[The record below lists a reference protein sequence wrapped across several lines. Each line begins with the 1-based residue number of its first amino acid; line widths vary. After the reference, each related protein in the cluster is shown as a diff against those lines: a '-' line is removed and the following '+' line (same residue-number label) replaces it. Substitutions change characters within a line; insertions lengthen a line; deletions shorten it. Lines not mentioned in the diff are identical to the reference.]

1 MLPTKLNPSR
11 GIWNNRTEKE
21 ELKETEFHGAFCK
34 QLKLLINSFFSFFY
48 IYFVEKDHAKRKG
61 GLLFITSTSD
71 KCIAHSD
78 VQLDA
83 TRTLWR
89 WWWFFFQRTWL
100 STVFF
105 ATPVP
110 YCWIIP
116 FAVSIT
122 AQITAVSRF
131 LERSVSSIEQRN
143 RRKSALNR
151 RKSSH
156 LTLLHKAIHGESAL
170 EIPC

>member
-1 MLPTKLNPSR
+1 MLKGKGVCYSLPAQVTNV
-11 GIWNNRTEKE
+11 
-21 ELKETEFHGAFCK
+21 
-34 QLKLLINSFFSFFY
+34 LLTLMYNLMQ
-48 IYFVEKDHAKRKG
+48 R
-61 GLLFITSTSD
+61 
-71 KCIAHSD
+71 AHYD
-78 VQLDA
+78 DDD
-83 TRTLWR
+83 
-89 WWWFFFQRTWL
+89 FFFQRTWL
-100 STVFF
+100 STVYF

-110 YCWIIP
+110 CCWIMP